1 MVDRLKQGGGGILHM
16 LVSVRHH
23 PKIVQWPPISL
34 SLKSLGLDI
43 YQTTPPSATRAVV
56 QKLKSYNTDGGHLGF
71 LQKGLLNAKITS
83 EMQFLCQN

>member
-1 MVDRLKQGGGGILHM
+1 M

-34 SLKSLGLDI
+34 LLKSLGLDI
-43 YQTTPPSATRAVV
+43 YKTTPPSATRAVV
-56 QKLKSYNTDGGHLGF
+56 QKLKGYNTICTGGGHLRF
-71 LQKGLLNAKITS
+71 LQKGLYNAKITS